1 MKEGS
6 PLFLEVGMKPKA
18 FDAMLER
25 LHDQEREVLGE
36 KGAVYARRGD
46 RLSNFKDAGRA
57 LHKHPAIAL
66 HGMMLKHQVALND
79 FMEDLGSGKPVS
91 EAEWLEKIVDS
102 RNYLALML
110 ACLIDG
116 GEVKDF

>member
-1 MKEGS
+1 MR
-6 PLFLEVGMKPKA
+6 PKA
-18 FDAMLER
+18 FDAMLKQ
-25 LHDQEREVLGE
+25 LHAQEREVLGE
-36 KGAVYARRGD
+36 KGAIYARRGD

-79 FMEDLGSGKPVS
+79 FMADLDSGNQVS
-91 EAEWLEKIVDS
+91 EAEWLEKIIDS

-116 GEVKDF
+116 GEIKDF

>member
-1 MKEGS
+1 MR
-6 PLFLEVGMKPKA
+6 PKA
-18 FDAMLER
+18 FDAMLEQ
-25 LHDQEREVLGE
+25 LHVQERDVLGE
-36 KGAVYARRGD
+36 KGAIYARRGD

-57 LHKHPAIAL
+57 LHKHPAVAL

-79 FMEDLGSGKPVS
+79 FMADLDSGNQVS
-91 EAEWLEKIVDS
+91 EAEWLEKIIDS

-116 GEVKDF
+116 GEIKDF